1 MPNVNTHSLSIAS
14 VVGDTTS
21 HPIHNNASAGRTI
34 PSTDRTG
41 IFYFMRRIIDIAFY
55 LGWACDVFIF
65 EEVFFE
71 GFIIPWMKPRA
82 NSY

>member
-1 MPNVNTHSLSIAS
+1 MPSVNTHSLSIAS

-21 HPIHNNASAGRTI
+21 HPIHNNVSAGRTT
-34 PSTDRTG
+34 PTPERTG

-65 EEVFFE
+65 GEVFLR
-71 GFIIPWMKPRA
+71 GLYYPG
-82 NSY
+82 